1 MLRSVPLVDT
11 LMRQASLMT
20 TTLTAFTARMATR
33 ATSSLPRL
41 LLPPMLA
48 LQATG
53 VLELTNRPE
62 PSQNIRAPLATRPSL
77 QRHPLLRGHLWR
89 TLAKFAQL
97 DPSVMVLITQ
107 KLLVQLVISAQQA
120 LSLAHSSHVLPAHA
134 DSPLV
139 QQVCPTVT
147 TAPPQLLVATAQRA
161 LEETSHAH
169 QAQLVTTCSLIVT
182 VICAI
187 VDITQQLE
195 VAAQS
200 VTITTTAHQVL

>member
-1 MLRSVPLVDT
+1 
-11 LMRQASLMT
+11 MRQASLMT
-20 TTLTAFTARMATR
+20 TTLTAFTVRMATR

-53 VLELTNRPE
+53 ALELTSRLE
-62 PSQNIRAPLATRPSL
+62 PSRSIRAPLATRLDL
-77 QRHPLLRGHLWR
+77 QRHLPLRGQLWR
-89 TLAKFAQL
+89 TPAKFAQP

-107 KLLVQLVISAQQA
+107 KLRVQLATSAQQA
-120 LSLAHSSHVLPAHA
+120 LSLAHSSLAQLAHA